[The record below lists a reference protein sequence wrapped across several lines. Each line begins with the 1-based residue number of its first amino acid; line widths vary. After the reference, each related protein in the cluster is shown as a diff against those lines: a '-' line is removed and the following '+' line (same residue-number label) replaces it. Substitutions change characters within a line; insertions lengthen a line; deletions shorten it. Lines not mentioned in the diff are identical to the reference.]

1 MADRLERD
9 ELLAVL
15 AASALD
21 AAAGHGRT
29 VHVSGEAGIGKTR
42 LLERFGEGL
51 APKRVRKWSITQS
64 RPLWIEAA
72 SAFKG
77 KREAFAGRPINDD
90 QTLSDLRDPH
100 AGGEAP

>member
-1 MADRLERD
+1 MADLLERD
-9 ELLAVL
+9 EPLAVL

-21 AAAGHGRT
+21 AAVGHGRT
-29 VHVSGEAGIGKTR
+29 ALVSGEAGIGKTR

-51 APKRVRKWSITQS
+51 APGRVRKWSITGS

-77 KREAFAGRPINDD
+77 KREAFAGRPVSDD
-90 QTLSDLRDPH
+90 RFAIRP
-100 AGGEAP
+100 A